1 MYETDEP
8 EYEVVDLSPVT
19 MEALGRLEE
28 ELREAKMRR
37 ENLINFEEKVW
48 LEPRFE
54 EDSDFLEFTKKDQ
67 EKIIGEREGNSKDRE
82 ISLRKAPKYQRIKSI
97 NNQEHKQQ
105 GMEETEMWNTDAGQI
120 YRARKIR
127 SSRRH

>member
-37 ENLINFEEKVW
+37 ENLIKFEEGI
-48 LEPRFE
+48 LEP
-54 EDSDFLEFTKKDQ
+54 TYK
-67 EKIIGEREGNSKDRE
+67 
-82 ISLRKAPKYQRIKSI
+82 
-97 NNQEHKQQ
+97 
-105 GMEETEMWNTDAGQI
+105 
-120 YRARKIR
+120 
-127 SSRRH
+127 

>member
-37 ENLINFEEKVW
+37 ENLINFEEGI
-48 LEPRFE
+48 LEP
-54 EDSDFLEFTKKDQ
+54 TY
-67 EKIIGEREGNSKDRE
+67 
-82 ISLRKAPKYQRIKSI
+82 KYTWLHTYVK
-97 NNQEHKQQ
+97 
-105 GMEETEMWNTDAGQI
+105 
-120 YRARKIR
+120 
-127 SSRRH
+127 